1 MGEMGV
7 VSGEAGVSSD
17 IVADIEGVRVVVVWM
32 K

>member
-17 IVADIEGVRVVVVWM
+17 IVADIEGMKIVVV
-32 K
+32 